1 MEMILAAR
9 FMARSPSHYGAL
21 LFGIFILVFAI
32 IAHRNNPQSKAARA
46 SLFLLIAANL
56 LSIFHTSGSHYFFG
70 KSNDLNHII
79 PLHLCDLTALVAAA
93 ALITRKPL
101 FCEVTYYL
109 GLGGTLQGLITPNV
123 ILDFPHPTYFSF
135 FQLHL
140 FVVITALLLPLGL
153 GWRPRLPLWKTML
166 RTFLIICGYLLI
178 IYGVNSAIGTNYA
191 FLMEKPVNP
200 SLYDHLGPH
209 PWYIL
214 SVLGLVIV
222 MLGILTLP
230 FLRKKS

>member
-1 MEMILAAR
+1 
-9 FMARSPSHYGAL
+9 
-21 LFGIFILVFAI
+21 
-32 IAHRNNPQSKAARA
+32 
-46 SLFLLIAANL
+46 
-56 LSIFHTSGSHYFFG
+56 
-70 KSNDLNHII
+70 
-79 PLHLCDLTALVAAA
+79 
-93 ALITRKPL
+93 
-101 FCEVTYYL
+101 
-109 GLGGTLQGLITPNV
+109 
-123 ILDFPHPTYFSF
+123 
-135 FQLHL
+135 
-140 FVVITALLLPLGL
+140 
-153 GWRPRLPLWKTML
+153 ML

-222 MLGILTLP
+222 TLGILTLP